1 MTEKWKEKLKKIVL
15 KWNLFANPFSHHLLV
30 LLHLLEEIQLGL
42 VWWTAKGFPWSLIE
56 VAGRKE
62 RKIKAN
68 SFGKK
73 RKLFEKNETV
83 KGNTIIYMFVC
94 KCGISVENAWVS
106 TFSSP
111 YILAEFPFF
120 SHYVGIH
127 FHSYSF
133 IRSFSM

>member
-1 MTEKWKEKLKKIVL
+1 MENYLQTHFLIIF
-15 KWNLFANPFSHHLLV
+15 LFFVRGNTV
-30 LLHLLEEIQLGL
+30 GIG
-42 VWWTAKGFPWSLIE
+42 VVDGKGVSMELNRG
-56 VAGRKE
+56 GR
-62 RKIKAN
+62 
-68 SFGKK
+68 KK
-73 RKLFEKNETV
+73 RKEKQILSGKRENYLKKDETV

-94 KCGISVENAWVS
+94 KCGISVENAGVS